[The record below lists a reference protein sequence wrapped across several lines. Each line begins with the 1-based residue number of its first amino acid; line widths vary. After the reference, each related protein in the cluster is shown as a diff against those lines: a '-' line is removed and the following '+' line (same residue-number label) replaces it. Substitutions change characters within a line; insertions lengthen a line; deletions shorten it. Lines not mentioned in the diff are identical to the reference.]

1 MAILIIKP
9 NYFISTFQKVRRKK
23 SIFVFMLYT
32 LVNGI
37 FIDNSVKDIDGKYD
51 YNEYFSK

>member
-9 NYFISTFQKVRRKK
+9 NYFITSFQKGRRKK

-51 YNEYFSK
+51 YNEHFSK

>member
-1 MAILIIKP
+1 
-9 NYFISTFQKVRRKK
+9 
-23 SIFVFMLYT
+23 MLYT